1 MSGEAPKSLLA
12 QKPCLPFE
20 ALKERSMDFL
30 VCVCM
35 GVMYSDI
42 SAAIERGDRSF
53 KQLQDSLM
61 VGTGCSS
68 CHAEVREILDKSL
81 KS

>member
-1 MSGEAPKSLLA
+1 MSGEVPKSLLA
-12 QKPCLPFE
+12 QKPDYL
-20 ALKERSMDFL
+20 L
-30 VCVCM
+30 CVCM

-42 SAAIERGDRSF
+42 IAAIERGDRSF

>member
-1 MSGEAPKSLLA
+1 MEHKSLLA
-12 QKPCLPFE
+12 QKP
-20 ALKERSMDFL
+20 DYL

-35 GVMYSDI
+35 GVMYTDI
-42 SAAIERGDRSF
+42 IAAIERGDRTF

-68 CHAEVREILDKSL
+68 CHEEVRQILDKSL
-81 KS
+81 NS